1 MRLTQFTDYALRL
14 LIYAAMHPDRLVTI
28 EEAAVAYE
36 ISRSHL
42 MKVANLLTR
51 EGFLKA
57 VRGRSGGLTL
67 GQPAKK
73 IILGQV
79 VRATEPDFAM
89 LECFGTAD
97 QTCCLSP
104 ECHLRG
110 ILAGALDV
118 FMAEMDRHTLADLVA
133 HPAGFG
139 LARPAA

>member
-28 EEAAVAYE
+28 EETAAAHE

-67 GQPAKK
+67 GKPAGE
-73 IILGQV
+73 IVLGQV

-89 LECFGTAD
+89 LECFGQQD

-104 ECHLRG
+104 ECQLRG
-110 ILAGALDV
+110 ILGGALDA
-118 FMAEMDRHTLADLVA
+118 FMAEMDRHTLADLAVN
-133 HPAGFG
+133 PASFG
-139 LARPAA
+139 LRRPAA

>member
-14 LIYAAMHPDRLVTI
+14 LIYAAMHADRLVTI
-28 EEAAVAYE
+28 EETAAAYG

-42 MKVANLLTR
+42 MKVANLLAR

-57 VRGRSGGLTL
+57 VRGRLGGLTL
-67 GQPAKK
+67 GKPAQE
-73 IILGQV
+73 IVLGHV

-89 LECFGTAD
+89 LECFGREE

-110 ILAGALDV
+110 ILGGALQA
-118 FMAEMDRHTLADLVA
+118 FMTEMDRHTLQDLA
-133 HPAGFG
+133 SNPIHFG
-139 LARPAA
+139 VQRPAA